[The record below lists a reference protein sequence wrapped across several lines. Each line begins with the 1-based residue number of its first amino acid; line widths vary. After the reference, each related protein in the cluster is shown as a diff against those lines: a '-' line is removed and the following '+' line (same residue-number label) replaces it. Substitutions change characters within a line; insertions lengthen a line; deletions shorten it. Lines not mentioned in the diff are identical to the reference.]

1 MKLAF
6 STLGCPK
13 WGADQI
19 LQAARESGYAG
30 VELRFYE
37 GSMDLPTVI
46 GALPGGAEG
55 LAQRFAA
62 ANLAVCCTDSSVVLT
77 KPETDVTDGEKV
89 IDLAVA
95 LKSPYIRVFGGAVP
109 EGESL
114 ESARAR
120 AADKLRRLGA
130 YGAARGVRVLLE
142 THDAFST
149 GASVADLL
157 RVSGEEGIG
166 VIWDIHHPHELAEP
180 LADTVALIGA
190 QTCHV
195 HVKDGKSDG
204 TLTLL
209 GDGDLPLKE
218 ILGAIKGLGYT
229 GFLSLEWEKA
239 WHPEIADPEVAF
251 PHAAKF
257 LRAMCQELGIPLG

>member
-6 STLGCPK
+6 STLGVPK
-13 WGADQI
+13 WATDQI
-19 LQAARESGYAG
+19 LQARRESGYAG

-77 KPETDVTDGEKV
+77 KPETEVTDGEKV
-89 IDLAVA
+89 IDLAVT

-114 ESARAR
+114 ESRPGRGLRISCVAWARMGPR
-120 AADKLRRLGA
+120 H
-130 YGAARGVRVLLE
+130 GVRVLLE
-142 THDAFST
+142 TRDAFST

-166 VIWDIHHPHELAEP
+166 VIWDVHHPHELAEP

-190 QTCHV
+190 QTYHV

-218 ILGAIKGLGYT
+218 ILTRSGPGLHR
-229 GFLSLEWEKA
+229 L
-239 WHPEIADPEVAF
+239 PVAGMGEGLA
-251 PHAAKF
+251 PRDRRPGSG
-257 LRAMCQELGIPLG
+257 LPGTRPST